1 MKKIGIITVHRLPN
15 WGSALQGY
23 ALQKVVESLGFV
35 CECINY
41 SYPNHWH
48 EERGSWKRRIPP
60 LKTRILRIL
69 GLRAPSLQQ
78 LVDKFVDSEIKESRE
93 YNTFDDIHN
102 DSPEYDIYMSGS
114 DQIWNWK
121 TMCADPTYLLDF
133 APKDKLKIAYS
144 SSFSVNYI
152 PENLKGMY
160 AKCLS
165 EYKSLSVR
173 ESNGSRIIKELI
185 GKDAPVVL
193 DPTLLLNNKQ
203 WRELASKARWKQ
215 GMPEKYILSYMLGY
229 TFNPKP
235 AMTALLHRLQK
246 RYQCPVIMLGSPND
260 MFDGEIFQM
269 SKSQGIGVYEFLWL
283 VSHASVVASSSFH
296 GSAFAV
302 NMGVPLLALVEK
314 VDQEDD
320 RIPSFLS
327 SVGLS
332 DNLVTINTDFD
343 NLDKDGSYDVE
354 SAQKKLDM
362 QRSKSIQFIKDS
374 IK

>member
-23 ALQKVVESLGFV
+23 ALQKVVESLGYV

-41 SYPNHWH
+41 SYPNPWH

-60 LKTRILRIL
+60 LKTRILRRL

-93 YNTFDDIHN
+93 YTTFDDIHN

-114 DQIWNWK
+114 DQIWNWR

-133 APKDKLKIAYS
+133 APKDKPKIAYS

-152 PENLKGMY
+152 PEDLWKMY
-160 AKCLS
+160 SKCLS
-165 EYKSLSVR
+165 EYKAISVR
-173 ESNGSRIIKELI
+173 ESNGSRLIKELI
-185 GKDAPVVL
+185 GREVPVVL

-203 WRELASKARWKQ
+203 WKKLASKARWKQ
-215 GMPEKYILSYMLGY
+215 KMPNKYILSYMLNY

-235 AMTALLHRLQK
+235 TMTALLNHLQH
-246 RYQCPVIMLGSPND
+246 RYQCPVIMLGRPNE
-260 MFDGEIFQM
+260 MFNGDIFQM

-314 VDQEDD
+314 EDQEDD

-332 DNLVTINTDFD
+332 ENLVTIHTDFGK
-343 NLDKDGSYDVE
+343 LDKDGSYDVE
-354 SAQKKLDM
+354 SAHKKLDM
-362 QRSKSIQFIKDS
+362 QRSMSIKFINDS